1 MCLIV
6 LALNAHPL
14 YPLVVVANRDEALGR
29 PADPAAFW
37 PEEDGLLAGRDL
49 ESGGTWMGVTRA
61 GRVAALTNVRD
72 PRAHDP
78 GAPSR
83 GGLVVRFL
91 RGQDD
96 PRDHVRAVAAE
107 RIRRNGFNLLAGAGG
122 RLAWVSNAG
131 GGPVELTPGIHAVS
145 NASLDSPWPKALRA
159 AAGLRRALAA
169 RRLID
174 PEELFAL
181 LADRRIAADDEL
193 PATGVPLEVERL
205 LSAPFIVAPGYG
217 TRAST
222 LLLATRAGRAELL
235 ERRFDAT
242 SRESGTSRFELEFP
256 GWNGAVE
263 TRFPSS

>member
-6 LALNAHPL
+6 LALHAHPHH
-14 YPLVVVANRDEALGR
+14 PLVVAANRDEALGR
-29 PADPAAFW
+29 PTAPAAYW

-61 GRVAALTNVRD
+61 GRFAALTNVRD

-83 GGLVVRFL
+83 GGLAVRFL
-91 RGQDD
+91 AGEDD

-107 RIRRNGFNLLAGAGG
+107 RVRRNGFNLLAGAGG

-131 GGPVELTPGIHAVS
+131 GGPAEVTPGIHAVS
-145 NASLDSPWPKALRA
+145 NAALDSPWPKALRA

-169 RRLID
+169 GSAID
-174 PEELFAL
+174 PEELFAIL
-181 LADRRIAADDEL
+181 SDRRIAADDEL
-193 PATGVPLEVERL
+193 PSTGVPLEAERL

-222 LLLATRAGRAELL
+222 LLLARRDGRAELL

-242 SRESGTSRFELEFP
+242 FRESGTSRFELEFP
-256 GWNGAVE
+256 GWNDRVE
-263 TRFPSS
+263 TPFPPS